1 MDNIG
6 ALIFWAIVIVLA
18 AFIIFSVVMFIRDG
32 KLAKKEGR
40 KRKTV
45 FIVLFIIAIL
55 IAALAI
61 GLGILLALLAAA
73 VMRGM

>member
-18 AFIIFSVVMFIRDG
+18 AFIIFSVIMFIRDG

-40 KRKTV
+40 KRKIV
-45 FIVLFIIAIL
+45 FIVLFIISVIIAL
-55 IAALAI
+55 IAVA
-61 GLGILLALLAAA
+61 LGILLCLLAMA
-73 VMRGM
+73 VMHGM